1 MIHVYW
7 TGRFRGE
14 TTNHGKCWDFE
25 DVIIDYGDGLFD
37 HDWNKIKET
46 KPYKY
51 EFEFFE
57 KDSEISCDL
66 DELDGAILKVVD
78 EVFKKTGIRMEG
90 FYVAEVESER
100 YRTDLIWQRI
110 TEDQEEP
117 KWVCSLTTA
126 NTSWIE
132 ELTASEINQMRSDH
146 FSKKE

>member
-14 TTNHGKCWDFE
+14 TTNSRKCWDSE
-25 DVIIDYGDGLFD
+25 DIVLDCGEGLFD
-37 HDWNKIKET
+37 YDWNKIKET

-66 DELDGAILKVVD
+66 DELDRAILKVVD
-78 EVFKKTGIRMEG
+78 EVFKKTGIRMDG

-117 KWVCSLTTA
+117 KWVCALTTA

-132 ELTASEINQMRSDH
+132 ELTASEINKIRADH
-146 FSKKE
+146 FSKKG